1 MRFRRCEQKPID
13 LTENSVLIPVSL
25 IRPWGTFEAGFMDK
39 DLKEAIKTLGHFSA
53 IGLSMAIAISLGAFA
68 GNYLDR
74 KLGTY
79 PWCTLVFLGLGIS
92 AAFRNLYLLYKRA
105 KKC

>member
-1 MRFRRCEQKPID
+1 
-13 LTENSVLIPVSL
+13 
-25 IRPWGTFEAGFMDK
+25 MDK
-39 DLKEAIKTLGHFSA
+39 DLKQAIKTLGQFSTV
-53 IGLSMAIAISLGAFA
+53 GLSMAIAISLGAFA

-74 KLGTY
+74 KFGMY
-79 PWCTLVFLGLGIS
+79 PWCTVVFLGLGIS